1 MKVIVRKSAI
11 KDLKKIDNTNK
22 DKIKKAVASLEN
34 YPNLSQI
41 KHLTNFS
48 PKYRLIVGNYRI
60 LFDIEDDLIIVARIL
75 HRKESYR

>member
-11 KDLKKIDNTNK
+11 KDLKKIDNSQR
-22 DKIKKAVASLEN
+22 DKIKKAVASLEG

-48 PKYRLIVGNYRI
+48 PKYRLRVGNYRI
-60 LFDIEDDLIIVARIL
+60 LFDVEDDLIVVARIM